1 MTTRKWGR
9 TTCMK
14 TDRRIWVLK
23 QRQTNSRWQETKLE
37 DRPNQVGKVNKT
49 RGRGNMAA
57 RTLMM
62 EQSRSDSSIA
72 SNEWFEGFSPTSHR
86 PIISKDSEMYISA
99 TAVNIMPSITD
110 SDETDQPLNQQ
121 HRDIHEQCNAMP
133 ATEMLAN
140 SSDHT
145 MLRQRSHEGNV
156 IGT

>member
-23 QRQTNSRWQETKLE
+23 QRQTNSRWQENEVRRSSKPG
-37 DRPNQVGKVNKT
+37 RQGKQNK
-49 RGRGNMAA
+49 GAWQHGGQM
-57 RTLMM
+57 MM

-133 ATEMLAN
+133 ATQMLAN
-140 SSDHT
+140 GSDHT

>member
-1 MTTRKWGR
+1 
-9 TTCMK
+9 
-14 TDRRIWVLK
+14 
-23 QRQTNSRWQETKLE
+23 
-37 DRPNQVGKVNKT
+37 
-49 RGRGNMAA
+49 MAA

-121 HRDIHEQCNAMP
+121 HRDRHEQCNAMP
-133 ATEMLAN
+133 ATQMLAN
-140 SSDHT
+140 GSDHT
-145 MLRQRSHEGNV
+145 TLRQRSHEGNV